1 MGTVMTRMLV
11 AGFLLGLC
19 AAPLAEEQGE
29 VTGAFGFE
37 LGQEVDPAGL
47 KALDNDEDGGP
58 TYAVV
63 PDNPYGP
70 LTDYAVALTPATH
83 RVYRIIARGSF
94 TSMQRC
100 QEELVNLEK
109 ALERKYAKI
118 SGSKAFGF
126 NDSPLITF
134 GQSPR
139 KIRGKCTGTILRK
152 TLTLSYF
159 DEDLA
164 QAARA
169 EANPAGDGASA
180 RDKDAPR
187 DESGL

>member
-1 MGTVMTRMLV
+1 MGRAVKRTWV

-19 AAPLAEEQGE
+19 AVPLAAEQAE

-37 LGQEVDPAGL
+37 LGQEIDPAGL
-47 KALDNDEDGGP
+47 KALEDDEDGGP
-58 TYAVV
+58 SYAVA

-100 QEELVNLEK
+100 REELVKLEQ
-109 ALERKYAKI
+109 ALERKYAKN

-126 NDSPLITF
+126 NNSPLISF
-134 GQSPR
+134 GQAPR

-169 EANPAGDGASA
+169 EANPAGGGASV

>member
-1 MGTVMTRMLV
+1 MGTAVKRTWV

-19 AAPLAEEQGE
+19 AVPMAAEQGE

-37 LGQEVDPAGL
+37 FGQEIAPADL
-47 KALDNDEDGGP
+47 KALEDDEDGGP

-63 PDNPYGP
+63 PENPYGP
-70 LTDYAVALTPATH
+70 LTEYAVAITPSTH
-83 RVYRIIARGSF
+83 RVYRISARGTF
-94 TSMQRC
+94 GSMQRC
-100 QEELVNLEK
+100 QEELVKLEK
-109 ALERKYAKI
+109 ALERKYAKT
-118 SGSKAFGF
+118 SGSRAFGF
-126 NDSPLITF
+126 KDSPLITF

-139 KIRGKCTGTILRK
+139 KIRGNCTGTILHK

-159 DEDLA
+159 DEDLVRE
-164 QAARA
+164 ARA
-169 EANPAGDGASA
+169 EANPAGGGVSA